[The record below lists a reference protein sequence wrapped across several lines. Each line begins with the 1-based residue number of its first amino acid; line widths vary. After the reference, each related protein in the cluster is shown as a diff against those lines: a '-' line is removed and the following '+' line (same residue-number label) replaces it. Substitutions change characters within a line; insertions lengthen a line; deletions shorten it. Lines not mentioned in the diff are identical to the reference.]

1 MAARSLVPS
10 CPTIFRVVAAAL
22 VLGMVM
28 STMLVV
34 VKADRGSIKPLH
46 GNAQSTLL
54 KAPLARSTLKVPL
67 AQSMLKSPLAKAMT
81 SNNNMKAPVLPKSTT
96 QPPPPPKVGTNNA
109 NEPSHFKIDW
119 SNADPKG
126 KTDVTTLDN
135 TKCGD
140 VLHFHYDQTKHVL
153 VAVTGLNC
161 HSADHCTYVRIHHEF
176 KNSRSMVHAHCNL
189 PIGQNLHYILLT
201 RAEYEASLS
210 NEQNQGGGA
219 PLWQDNNK
227 AFRNGNESSEQEKK
241 RQHDTKEHDAKRV
254 SKGHSAGK
262 IVARVFKTIF
272 RILLMLFK

>member
-34 VKADRGSIKPLH
+34 VKADRGTMPLH
-46 GNAQSTLL
+46 GNAQSTL
-54 KAPLARSTLKVPL
+54 KAPL
-67 AQSMLKSPLAKAMT
+67 AQSMLKAPLT
-81 SNNNMKAPVLPKSTT
+81 NNNNMKAPALPKSTT
-96 QPPPPPKVGTNNA
+96 QPPPKVDTNNNNNV
-109 NEPSHFKIDW
+109 NEPNHFKIDW
-119 SNADPKG
+119 SNAEPKG

-161 HSADHCTYVRIHHEF
+161 QSADHCTYERIHHEF

-189 PIGQNLHYILLT
+189 PDGQNLHYVLLT
-201 RAEYEASLS
+201 RAEYEASLA

-227 AFRNGNESSEQEKK
+227 AFRSGNESHEQEKK
-241 RQHDTKEHDAKRV
+241 RQHDTSHDTKQHDAKRV
-254 SKGHSAGK
+254 AKGHSAGK
-262 IVARVFKTIF
+262 IVLKVFRTIF